1 MCTFEEF
8 EYLHNKEIGEE
19 LADVFFFLLRFSQRY
34 SFDLSDPTNPQV
46 TGELKIPGYSDY
58 LQLIDEDHLLA
69 IGRGTID
76 SNSPRFAWFQEVQVS
91 LFNISDMENPTLLHR
106 YSFEGGRSGQSE
118 ALVDPH
124 AFNYLPDHKILAVPF
139 SSGEGHS
146 WEAGLITLK
155 IDPQEGIS
163 LLGDV
168 DQPGS
173 VRRSVR
179 INDLLY
185 AVSDDAISVVDLQA
199 PDTVLDTVLLEEER
213 QIHEHGQLLERYL
226 RRFNDI
232 FVSRFTSNSLK
243 NAWYTSLKQ
252 QRWQVLLGSRGG

>member
-1 MCTFEEF
+1 MVTFR
-8 EYLHNKEIGEE
+8 KV
-19 LADVFFFLLRFSQRY
+19 DPVY

-118 ALVDPH
+118 ALVDHH

-155 IDPQEGIS
+155 IDPKII
-163 LLGDV
+163 LI
-168 DQPGS
+168 
-173 VRRSVR
+173 R
-179 INDLLY
+179 
-185 AVSDDAISVVDLQA
+185 
-199 PDTVLDTVLLEEER
+199 
-213 QIHEHGQLLERYL
+213 
-226 RRFNDI
+226 
-232 FVSRFTSNSLK
+232 
-243 NAWYTSLKQ
+243 
-252 QRWQVLLGSRGG
+252 GSRHTTTWLCYRGLPEYTHSRLRAIIHSTP